1 MRLAVWVKTNLSF
14 TNNHAQNLTSGTHF
28 KLLEW
33 SQKISKVFYLVMHL
47 CKLSNFSTSKKNN
60 TPSAKIIPEC
70 TVSPQYVYTS
80 F

>member
-1 MRLAVWVKTNLSF
+1 
-14 TNNHAQNLTSGTHF
+14 
-28 KLLEW
+28 
-33 SQKISKVFYLVMHL
+33 VFYLVMHL